1 MNGHG
6 PTSTTTS
13 RSSSTNWA
21 GISSASNNRTGR
33 SNTCLALQSLPISA
47 NTSARHTDAQSGISR
62 SLFSTRRARSNQRR
76 YQMPNINSVG

>member
-13 RSSSTNWA
+13 HSSSTNWA

-47 NTSARHTDAQSGISR
+47 NTSARHTDAQSGDQPLVVQHSQS
-62 SLFSTRRARSNQRR
+62 SLQPTPICQTSH
-76 YQMPNINSVG
+76 SVG